1 MGCVL
6 VGCGES
12 GDGGAVEFRVPVSVA
27 EVGVGTVED
36 RIVATGS
43 LRAVEE
49 VNLTVEVGGV
59 LEIARGDGGRRLAE
73 GDRLRAGQ
81 TVAVITGEDVRLAAR
96 TDATRQR
103 FEQARSDLEAA
114 RGLFAQGLSPE
125 NQVRQAETAFEEARH
140 EYDRSLR
147 AEERNRLVTPIAGIV
162 LRLARDASGQPLA
175 AGQLVAPGM
184 VVAEV
189 GAVDPLVADVDVV
202 GPDVARVAVGQ
213 EVRVR
218 HLAFADRRFDGRVRR
233 LAPTVD
239 PVTRALRVEVEVSNP
254 DGLLRPGMFVE
265 ATLVGERREGV
276 PVVPRDAVTER
287 GGKKVV
293 FVLRGQS
300 VARREVA
307 LGLGDDREVEVREGL
322 AAGERVVVRGLETLA
337 DGTRVRV
344 TGGA

>member
-6 VGCGES
+6 VACGGS
-12 GDGGAVEFRVPVSVA
+12 GEGDAVEFRVPVAVA
-27 EVGVGTVED
+27 EVGVGAVED
-36 RIVATGS
+36 RIVATGT

-96 TDATRQR
+96 TKATRQR

-114 RGLFAQGLSPE
+114 RGLFAQGLTPE
-125 NQVRQAETAFEEARH
+125 NQVHQAETAFEEAQL

-147 AEERNRLVTPIAGIV
+147 AEERSRMVTPIAGVV

-218 HLAFADRRFDGRVRR
+218 HLAFSDRRFDGRVRR

-307 LGLGDDREVEVREGL
+307 LGLGDDREVEVRDGL

-344 TGGA
+344 TGG